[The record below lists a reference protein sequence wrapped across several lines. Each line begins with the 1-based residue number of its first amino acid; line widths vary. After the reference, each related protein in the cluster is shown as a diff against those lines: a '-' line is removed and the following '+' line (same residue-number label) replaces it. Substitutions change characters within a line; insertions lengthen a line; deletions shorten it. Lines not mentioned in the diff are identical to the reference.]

1 MKIITKD
8 GEARWVEYS
17 AARMNYGGRL
27 AVIGTVIDI
36 TDRKKNE
43 EHIQESLRE
52 KEVLLKEVH
61 HRVKN
66 NMQVI
71 SSLLNLQASRIEDP
85 AVKEALR
92 DSQSR
97 VRAMAIIHE
106 SLYQSDDM
114 SEINLKPYL
123 RKLAAN
129 LFRTYNT
136 SSANITLKMDAEDVF
151 LDIDQAIPCGL
162 VLNELL
168 SNSLKYAFPEDR
180 QGEISLERAP
190 RCQRER
196 RAGIRGRWG
205 GVAGGHGYQKHG
217 HPGSV
222 PGRPS

>member
-1 MKIITKD
+1 MK
-8 GEARWVEYS
+8 
-17 AARMNYGGRL
+17 
-27 AVIGTVIDI
+27 
-36 TDRKKNE
+36 
-43 EHIQESLRE
+43 E

-71 SSLLNLQASRIEDP
+71 SSLLDLQASRIEDP
-85 AVKEALR
+85 AVNEALK
-92 DSQSR
+92 DSRSR

-106 SLYQSDDM
+106 SLYQSDNM

-136 SSANITLKMDAEDVF
+136 SPANITLKIDAEDVL

-162 VLNELL
+162 VLNELI

-180 QGEISLERAP
+180 RGEISLNVHPDAGRK
-190 RCQRER
+190 RCAEV
-196 RAGIRGRWG
+196 RGQWG
-205 GVAGGHGYQKHG
+205 GIAGRHG
-217 HPGSV
+217 HSQNGNAGSV
-222 PGRPS
+222 PGHQAAGAADRRTHGGQPGRRPALHPHLQSQVRPRLPHVNN